1 MEADTPGLT
10 FDDSSGASA
19 QVSTP
24 LKERHSQESPFPKS
38 LGLSGTKPS
47 YSTKAASRGGELSA
61 CSFLLFL

>member
-10 FDDSSGASA
+10 LDDSSGASA

-24 LKERHSQESPFPKS
+24 VKESHSQDSPFPKS
-38 LGLSGTKPS
+38 LGLSGSKPP